1 MAVLVNGEMILYGF
15 VGDNF
20 WGDGFTAREVIEGL
34 AEHGRDEDLTVRINS
49 GGGYVDEGIAIFNAL
64 SNHKGKV
71 TVICDSLAASSASVI
86 FMAGSERI
94 MRKGSSVMIH
104 DPSTVVW
111 GTADDMEKAVR
122 ALETQAENIAGI
134 YADVTGE
141 DVEDLRTDMKAE
153 TWLSADEAVERGFAT
168 SANDKKAK
176 AAAAYD
182 YSIYANAPARLVAIA
197 KQKDWSRERPS
208 PRATGSAQ
216 ASTAHAKETPD
227 MSDAKQADKTAA
239 DIENAVTAATEKAK
253 AETKDRIKAIMTHA
267 EAKGRETLAEH
278 FAYNTEMSVDD
289 VAAALTAAPKAAA
302 ATTEP
307 ATGYEQQ
314 RLAAAGLTQPN
325 SNAAGD
331 KPGGKSG
338 LSAAVDR
345 QIANLK
351 RSA

>member
-1 MAVLVNGEMILYGF
+1 MTILVNGEMILYGF
-15 VGDNF
+15 VGDSF
-20 WGDGFTAREVIEGL
+20 WGDGFTAREVIDGL

-71 TVICDSLAASSASVI
+71 TVIVDSLAASSASVI
-86 FMAGSERI
+86 AMAGEERI
-94 MRKGSSVMIH
+94 MRKGSSIMIH

-122 ALETQAENIAGI
+122 ALETQADNIAGI
-134 YADVTGE
+134 YADATGE
-141 DVEDLRTDMKAE
+141 DVEDLRADMKAE

-168 SANDKKAK
+168 AANDKKAK

-182 YSIYANAPARLVAIA
+182 YSIYANAPARLVALA
-197 KQKDWSRERPS
+197 KQKDWSRDRPS
-208 PRATGSAQ
+208 SRATASAKP
-216 ASTAHAKETPD
+216 STAQTKEIPD
-227 MSDAKQADKTAA
+227 MSDKTQADITAA
-239 DIENAVTAATEKAK
+239 ETEKAVAAAADKAK
-253 AETKDRIKAIMTHA
+253 AETKDRIKAIVTHA

-278 FAYNTEMSVDD
+278 FAYNTDMSVDD

-302 ATTEP
+302 TTTDP

-314 RLAAAGLTQPN
+314 RLAAASLTQPVTG
-325 SNAAGD
+325 GD
-331 KPGGKSG
+331 KTGGKSG

-345 QIANLK
+345 RIANMK
-351 RSA
+351 RTA